1 MTILGT
7 RQWDT
12 TQWAASE
19 RMHPSPDWHGVS
31 PEVIAR
37 RGRPW
42 NQNPNDVPWLDRAGC
57 EAEIDARLKQQLLT
71 DDEAE
76 LLVQW
81 VRNGYFLIRGAIADS
96 DFGLID
102 QYVRDL
108 DELWTTDREIPGLQI
123 MSLHIPGRP
132 PGPIEHAEIITWP
145 LERRLELRDTQL
157 WRVHYYH
164 RHSHAAIE
172 LSKTD
177 SILRMCQL
185 ILDEDP
191 VLLSYIGF
199 KWGSQVGIHQDHAA
213 MHIHPPHRL
222 VGVWL
227 AGQDV
232 NPESGPLGVFPGT
245 HRIPSWPG
253 WNNYPQTNL
262 RTCHLDTRAKE
273 EKYLKDAIVGAER
286 IPLPVKKGDAILT
299 HGLLVH
305 GGDKIRDRKLTR
317 FSSVLHYTVPGGDR
331 MHEVEGPFNW

>member
-1 MTILGT
+1 MAILGARHWNT
-7 RQWDT
+7 DG
-12 TQWAASE
+12 WAASE
-19 RMHPSPDWHGVS
+19 RMYDPPDWHGVS

-42 NQNPNDVPWLDRAGC
+42 NQSPADVPWLDRQGA
-57 EAEIDARLKQQLLT
+57 EAQIEARLKQGLLT
-71 DDEAE
+71 DEEAE
-76 LLVQW
+76 LLFQW
-81 VRNGYFLIRGAIADS
+81 VTSGYFIIQGAVPQS
-96 DFGLID
+96 DFGLLD
-102 QYVRDL
+102 EYVGDL
-108 DELWTTDREIPGLQI
+108 DAIWTTEHEIPGLQI

-132 PGPIEHAEIITWP
+132 PGPIEHAEIVTWP

-164 RHSHAAIE
+164 RHSRGAME
-172 LSKTD
+172 LSRTG

-191 VLLSYIGF
+191 ELLSYIGF
-199 KWGSQVGIHQDHAA
+199 KWGSEVGIHQDLAA
-213 MHIHPPHRL
+213 MHIDPPLRL

-227 AGQDV
+227 AAQDV
-232 NPESGPLGVFPGT
+232 DPESGPLGVFPGT

-273 EKYLKDAIVGAER
+273 EKYLKEAIAGCER

-305 GGDKIRDRKLTR
+305 GGDKIRDRNLTR
-317 FSSVLHYTVPGGDR
+317 FSSVIHYTVPGGDR